1 MTLHP
6 NMGLTAAA
14 GLRSRDSHYGW
25 VAKVAEE
32 QPGWLASLPAR
43 LRPLVERTIATV
55 GGEEVET
62 SGHMGHGAQGRGA
75 DMRLAPPKL

>member
-25 VAKVAEE
+25 VAKVAEQ
-32 QPGWLASLPAR
+32 QPEWLASLPAR
-43 LRPLVERTIATV
+43 LSRHELTV
-55 GGEEVET
+55 PYT
-62 SGHMGHGAQGRGA
+62 QGSRA
-75 DMRLAPPKL
+75 DSL